1 MKTWLPML
9 LLPTVSAA
17 ELPAYRLYDRT
28 GAAVVYDDLLPLA
41 RTADVILFGELHD
54 DPIGHWLQRRLLADL
69 FAARGEAL
77 RLGLEMLERE
87 AQLPL
92 DEFLADTIRAK
103 DLTAA
108 VSVWPNHDGDYQPL
122 LDFCKAHRIPV
133 VASNVPRRYAALVA
147 RSGLAALDDLSPA
160 ARALLP
166 PLPMAVDLS
175 LPGYQGIVK
184 MAGPGAQHG
193 GMSGENMAL
202 AQALKDATMARSI
215 VGAWSPGLGAPQ
227 RTYHSNRKGRCT
239 LLRSA
244 RPRADHTPRRGR
256 ALTCHP
262 RPAGSHYVCHADPR
276 AHALGRPTDRQPGPA
291 RPRIAADNWHANVS
305 TSGALNLALSPLSSS
320 PRALWLDPPR
330 PPRPRRR

>member
-1 MKTWLPML
+1 ML

-215 VGAWSPGLGAPQ
+215 VGAWSPGACVLHLNG
-227 RTYHSNRKGRCT
+227 TYHSNGREGIVWY
-239 LLRSA
+239 LLRERPDLRVLTIASTRSEAPDLPPGDAAGQADYVLVTPESIA
-244 RPRADHTPRRGR
+244 RTR
-256 ALTCHP
+256 
-262 RPAGSHYVCHADPR
+262 
-276 AHALGRPTDRQPGPA
+276 
-291 RPRIAADNWHANVS
+291 
-305 TSGALNLALSPLSSS
+305 
-320 PRALWLDPPR
+320 
-330 PPRPRRR
+330 

>member
-215 VGAWSPGLGAPQ
+215 VGAWSPGACVLHLNG
-227 RTYHSNRKGRCT
+227 TYHSNGREGIVWY
-239 LLRSA
+239 LLRE
-244 RPRADHTPRRGR
+244 RPDLRVLTIASTRSEPCPATLDLRAATTFVTPI
-256 ALTCHP
+256 
-262 RPAGSHYVCHADPR
+262 HA
-276 AHALGRPTDRQPGPA
+276 PTR
-291 RPRIAADNWHANVS
+291 
-305 TSGALNLALSPLSSS
+305 
-320 PRALWLDPPR
+320 
-330 PPRPRRR
+330 